1 MTFFIEIYWII
12 DIYGWIK
19 DCCSKDFYNV
29 NKPQLRF
36 QIDSAIDVSDVL
48 LYVDILKLECRGQ
61 NQVFSNQQLKMA
73 TVQVSEDDIQ
83 TFFDRALELVKEAG
97 VVVSEAISLDK
108 EVSTKLTDCDV
119 VTLTDKAVEKM
130 LFDGL
135 R

>member
-1 MTFFIEIYWII
+1 MAA
-12 DIYGWIK
+12 
-19 DCCSKDFYNV
+19 V
-29 NKPQLRF
+29 
-36 QIDSAIDVSDVL
+36 
-48 LYVDILKLECRGQ
+48 
-61 NQVFSNQQLKMA
+61 QVF
-73 TVQVSEDDIQ
+73 EEEIQ

-108 EVSTKLTDCDV
+108 EISTKLTDCDV